1 MGFAKKNQN
10 RMKNQAPTHQAPLAL
25 SSIWHHFQ
33 GHLFPWLQE
42 ELPKLTQKQ
51 QQLIEVLE
59 IAQLETH
66 LPYSGHALGRPL
78 KSRESIARAFVA
90 KAVYNLSN
98 TEMLLDRL
106 HSDISLRRI
115 CGWEKR
121 SEIPGN
127 STFSRAFAEFAES
140 NLTERVHKTIIDQHL
155 GDHLVFHL
163 SRDSTAI
170 TAREKPEV
178 TRQKELVG
186 PVQPVRRGR
195 PKKGEKRIKPQTR
208 IERQS
213 AGLTL
218 AEMKADLPKAC
229 NVGTKRNSKGHTS
242 SWIGYKLHIDASD
255 GGIPI
260 SCILSSAS
268 LHDSQVAIP
277 LAEMTNLR
285 VSSLYDLMDAAYDSP
300 IIKEHSEK
308 LGHVPL
314 IDENPRTK
322 TRKAD
327 IKQEQKT
334 KRHAQYKTAE
344 DIRYN
349 ERSNVERVNGRLK
362 DEYGARMVRVRGSA
376 KVMTHLMFGIIALTV
391 DQLMKFLV

>member
-1 MGFAKKNQN
+1 
-10 RMKNQAPTHQAPLAL
+10 MKNQTSTSQAQLPL

-33 GHLFPWLQE
+33 GHLFPWLE
-42 ELPKLTQKQ
+42 EDLPELTRKQ

-66 LPYSGHALGRPL
+66 LPYQGQVPGRPQ
-78 KSRESIARAFVA
+78 KSREAIARAFIA
-90 KAVYNLSN
+90 KAVYNMST

-106 HSDISLRRI
+106 ASDIPLRRI

-121 SEIPGN
+121 SEVPDK

-140 NLTERVHKTIIDQHL
+140 RLAERIHQAIIDQHL
-155 GDHLVFHL
+155 GDHLVYHI

-170 TAREKPEV
+170 TAREKPV
-178 TRQKELVG
+178 IFHKKELVG
-186 PVQPVRRGR
+186 PVQPVKRGR
-195 PKKGEKRIKPQTR
+195 PKKEEIRVKPQTR
-208 IERQS
+208 IEKQS
-213 AGLTL
+213 TGMTL
-218 AEMKADLPKAC
+218 AEMIVDLPKAC
-229 NVGTKRNSKGHTS
+229 NVGTKRNSKGYKT

-255 GGIPI
+255 GGIPV

-277 LAEMTNLR
+277 LAETTSHR
-285 VSSLYDLMDAAYDSP
+285 VTSCYDLMDAAYDSP
-300 IIKEHSEK
+300 LIKEHSKK

-322 TRKAD
+322 NRKIE
-327 IKQEQKT
+327 IKQEL
-334 KRHAQYKTAE
+334 KRRRYFNYKEAG

-349 ERSNVERVNGRLK
+349 ERSTVERVNGRLK
-362 DEYGARMVRVRGSA
+362 DDFGARMIRVKGHA
-376 KVMTHLMFGIIALTV
+376 KVMTHLMFGVIALTV
-391 DQLMKFLV
+391 DQLMRILV